1 MKVQD
6 RYIIRGG
13 LEGRERLRV
22 LARAMHPTTA
32 ALFDRVGVAPGMSC
46 LDVGCGG
53 GDVTCELARRVAP
66 GGRAVGI
73 DMDAAKIAI
82 AREEAE
88 TAGVRSVEYREG
100 DVLATEFAPDYD
112 VLYVRFLL
120 THLGD
125 PASAL
130 TRISAG
136 LRLNGVLIAEDID
149 FTGCFC
155 HPPSAA
161 YDRYVELYQGAA
173 WARGVDPNIGPRL
186 PELLVGA
193 GCERVGVTVVQ
204 PAGRTPAGHEGD
216 VKLVTP
222 LTLENI
228 ADSAVAEGL
237 ASREEIDGLVAELY
251 ELAADSRTLL
261 AFPRIVQAWGYRAAG

>member
-161 YDRYVELYQGAA
+161 YDRYVELYQGTA

>member
-88 TAGVRSVEYREG
+88 TGGVRSVEYREG